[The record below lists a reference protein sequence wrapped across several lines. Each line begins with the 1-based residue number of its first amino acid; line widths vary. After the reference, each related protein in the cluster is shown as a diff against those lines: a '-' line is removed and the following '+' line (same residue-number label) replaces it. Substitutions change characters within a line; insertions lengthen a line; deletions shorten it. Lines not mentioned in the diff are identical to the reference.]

1 MGLESSGAD
10 RVKNDID
17 RIANGLPDA
26 VRSAIQETLDSG
38 MEQGKETVHVVTGA
52 LRDSIRV
59 EMQGDD
65 QGDLVAGG
73 TGGVDYAAV
82 EELGNSRREGHPF
95 LRPSFEMA
103 TQEASQKLKDKIDD
117 LMR

>member
-10 RVKNDID
+10 RVKRDID

-26 VRSAIQETLDSG
+26 MRSAIQETLESG
-38 MEQGKETVHVVTGA
+38 EQQSKEVVHVVSGA

-59 EMQGDD
+59 EMHGDD

-73 TGGVDYAAV
+73 TGGVDYADI
-82 EELGNSRREGHPF
+82 EEMGNSRREGHPY
-95 LRPSFEMA
+95 LRPAMEQAFTELHDNV
-103 TQEASQKLKDKIDD
+103 KKKIDD
-117 LMR
+117 LTG